1 MGARVIR
8 AVEEHATVKS
18 AAISSRSQG
27 ARRQTELNVGVCI
40 RALPCF
46 ERREN
51 KAALTDS

>member
-1 MGARVIR
+1 VGARVIR